1 MALAPFLNGWKCVLQ
16 RIASLT
22 SEITEA
28 SIASSYPKLNAYR
41 ELMQQQPYAKATE
54 FSDDEYAKFVEIYRA
69 KDASADRKSP
79 WAVLVATKHIEHLGF
94 SSIRPWPRV
103 DEPGVF
109 RHHVW
114 GKRLDEQETSD
125 LQPTILVL
133 AHSSVLRAHQ
143 TSCAGVPFLFPGIS
157 NSAQEGISCLTP
169 GCRHCLISQTEAK
182 SINWPLCSVEET
194 FESPFYPS
202 TKYAAFSALWM
213 TFDPQSLGLG
223 ILSSNVNDG
232 SKLLDRIGH
241 LPYQLVKSLSLE
253 ERIRSERKQEPKIID
268 SSPKSMLWTQ
278 IRSGM
283 EYIFNTSYTLHLLG
297 RYFRTRGSVLP
308 PSLILIFA
316 LQLILILLLSA
327 VLHLPN
333 FSPSSQHLCHVY
345 HQSMSQLTSLSLTL
359 QSKNLSSRFIGSCR
373 ALDPLIRNPNVCSA
387 VEGPTQQ
394 TPTDILNSFL
404 VVAWGALRHGCVF
417 ELTASST
424 DHFASELN
432 RLLIWLGSSEPAG
445 WKINRSLAVLMS
457 RFFISHIVAW
467 RVYVHFLIQITSS
480 AFEWLY
486 SVFVVRLHLEYIH
499 LLILLFSGVF
509 LKVMS

>member
-1 MALAPFLNGWKCVLQ
+1 
-16 RIASLT
+16 
-22 SEITEA
+22 
-28 SIASSYPKLNAYR
+28 
-41 ELMQQQPYAKATE
+41 
-54 FSDDEYAKFVEIYRA
+54 
-69 KDASADRKSP
+69 
-79 WAVLVATKHIEHLGF
+79 
-94 SSIRPWPRV
+94 
-103 DEPGVF
+103 
-109 RHHVW
+109 
-114 GKRLDEQETSD
+114 
-125 LQPTILVL
+125 
-133 AHSSVLRAHQ
+133 
-143 TSCAGVPFLFPGIS
+143 
-157 NSAQEGISCLTP
+157 
-169 GCRHCLISQTEAK
+169 
-182 SINWPLCSVEET
+182 
-194 FESPFYPS
+194 
-202 TKYAAFSALWM
+202 
-213 TFDPQSLGLG
+213 
-223 ILSSNVNDG
+223 
-232 SKLLDRIGH
+232 
-241 LPYQLVKSLSLE
+241 
-253 ERIRSERKQEPKIID
+253 
-268 SSPKSMLWTQ
+268 
-278 IRSGM
+278 M
-283 EYIFNTSYTLHLLG
+283 EYILNTSYTLHLLE
-297 RYFRTRGSVLP
+297 RYFRTSGSVLP

-327 VLHLPN
+327 VLHLPK
-333 FSPSSQHLCHVY
+333 FSPSSQLLCHVY

-394 TPTDILNSFL
+394 TLSDILNSFL

-499 LLILLFSGVF
+499 LLIFLFSGVF
-509 LKVMS
+509 LEVMLNRSRWKCVLVYLISSSTRLAASLIICIGLDIFVMATLHLSCFYVYAVRQVYYFNDIFSVH